1 MPNNKDDEGD
11 ILQEAFDD
19 LYKHTIEM
27 SSKYNWQIIAATLIA
42 IGLKTYKTVLTDEDF
57 VSMMETVKESTS
69 QVQPFEDTKKPTLQ

>member
-1 MPNNKDDEGD
+1 MSKNKDDD
-11 ILQEAFDD
+11 LLQEAFDD

-27 SSKYNWQIIAATLIA
+27 SLKYNWQIIAATLVA

-57 VSMMETVKESTS
+57 ESMMETVKESTS